1 MYVFDILSQINITGH
16 AWNKVCLVFFYLQP
30 KSLKEF
36 SKYLSHITDII
47 KQFLQQMFPPFQHE
61 MEQKKIVKDSRVKLV
76 DFDQKTKM

>member
-1 MYVFDILSQINITGH
+1 MREIKSVWYFLS
-16 AWNKVCLVFFYLQP
+16 VP

-61 MEQKKIVKDSRVKLV
+61 MKEKKIVKGTRFTNIKKDWLT
-76 DFDQKTKM
+76 FDQKAKM